1 MKLIEYI
8 RDTRAELKHVSWP
21 TRKQA
26 IAYTL
31 LVVVLS
37 FGVSIYLGLFD
48 ALFAQGIK
56 FIVGSK

>member
-8 RDTRAELKHVSWP
+8 RDTKAELKHVSWP

-26 IAYTL
+26 IAYTF
-31 LVVVLS
+31 LVVIIS
-37 FGVSIYLGLFD
+37 FAVSIYLGFFD